1 MFFNCCSWQRTCLSC
16 VSELTCTSQISQWK
30 VLFWSPVDDSDGE
43 LSLAFTPV
51 LGKDLMA
58 PSPLLASSIVLCLV
72 PVQIQSHITGVSKLS
87 TNRRG
92 CRRMQRVRFLTTVVG
107 LQLRGRVDSHLAEGA
122 VEEAYSFLFLRLLL
136 SSNPY
141 ISIFLCLSLG
151 WRRGFRGHFHS
162 FSGAAAQR
170 CRLRG
175 RVWGWGFCNKPRIK
189 QSNVTLIRQSTQ
201 SSVRAA
207 DREGVGDWGSWM
219 MGRQT
224 FSHFYEIPKLL
235 QIL

>member
-1 MFFNCCSWQRTCLSC
+1 
-16 VSELTCTSQISQWK
+16 
-30 VLFWSPVDDSDGE
+30 
-43 LSLAFTPV
+43 
-51 LGKDLMA
+51 MA

-87 TNRRG
+87 TNRRA
-92 CRRMQRVRFLTTVVG
+92 CRRMQWVQFLTAVVG

-136 SSNPY
+136 RSNPY
-141 ISIFLCLSLG
+141 ISIFLCLLL
-151 WRRGFRGHFHS
+151 RRRQGFRGHLHS

-189 QSNVTLIRQSTQ
+189 QSNVTLISQSTQ
-201 SSVRAA
+201 SSVRARQQTE
-207 DREGVGDWGSWM
+207 RELGTEGAGWWEDKHSPTSTKFLNSYKYSSFTKCWTTEIKTHQAIGD
-219 MGRQT
+219 
-224 FSHFYEIPKLL
+224 YELYQPL
-235 QIL
+235 